1 MPAPRKQRTFDVGH
15 GIHDVADASVG
26 AVDLGT
32 RRRTANAQPRI
43 ENDGRG
49 AAFEDK
55 IGGGR
60 AYGESRENALRDLH
74 PCK

>member
-1 MPAPRKQRTFDVGH
+1 MTPASVPAPRKQRTFHVGH
-15 GIHDVADASVG
+15 GSHDVADASVG
-26 AVDLGT
+26 SVDLGA

-55 IGGGR
+55 IGSAVR
-60 AYGESRENALRDLH
+60 RESTE
-74 PCK
+74 